1 MELFYP
7 IQQQHSSAEAANPFE
22 LGAAD
27 DDYVDEDFN
36 QEVLDVHNR
45 STQQQPNQVQLP
57 ARQIDNGIANQFRV
71 ESQQNKQH

>member
-45 STQQQPNQVQLP
+45 STQQQPNQV
-57 ARQIDNGIANQFRV
+57 
-71 ESQQNKQH
+71 